1 MTEVKP
7 VIGVDESGKGD
18 YFGPL
23 VIAGVFINAGSEK
36 KLQDLNI
43 RDSKLI
49 TDKRILVL
57 AAEIK
62 KHTAHSVVVVGPE
75 KYNGLYVKIKN
86 LNKLLAWGHARVI
99 EDLLETEGVKCDTVI
114 SDKFGNDRFIKAALM
129 EKGKAVKLISETKAE
144 RYFAVAC
151 ASILAR
157 AGFLEGMAALSKEIG
172 FELPKGASKEA
183 EAGAVRLREKMGME
197 IFARVAK
204 LHFKTTGKISG
215 QIKLL

>member
-1 MTEVKP
+1 MNETKP

-23 VIAGVFINAGSEK
+23 VIAGVFIDGKSEK
-36 KLQDLNI
+36 NLNDLNI

-49 TDKRILVL
+49 ADGRIMVL

-62 KHTAHSVVVVGPE
+62 KHAVYSVVAIGPE
-75 KYNGLYVKIKN
+75 KYNELYSKIMN

-99 EDLLETEGVKCDTVI
+99 EDLLETEGVECDTVI

-129 EKGKAVKLISETKAE
+129 EKGKDVKLVSETKAE

-183 EAGAVRLREKMGME
+183 EEGARRLQEKNGQE
-197 IFARVAK
+197 IFFKVAK
-204 LHFKTTGKISG
+204 LHFKTTQKIK
-215 QIKLL
+215 QKEILL